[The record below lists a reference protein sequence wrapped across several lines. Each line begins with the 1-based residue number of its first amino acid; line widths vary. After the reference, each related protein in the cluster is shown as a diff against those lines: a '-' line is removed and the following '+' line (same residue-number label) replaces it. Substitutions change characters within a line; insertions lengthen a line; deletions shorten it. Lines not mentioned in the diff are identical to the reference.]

1 MLFKQSRTKR
11 KKWRARPLR
20 VLLVKVN
27 GPGVYKLRLDA
38 AGSLKIHQCRKKV
51 HAKKKVCRRD
61 NQRVSKHTHR
71 QMRGVPGAEGPQGP
85 QGISGVPGA
94 EGAQGLQ
101 GAPGPQGAPG
111 LRGPE
116 GLQGIPGPRGPEGA
130 QGVPGQEGPEG
141 PQGIPGTVDL
151 SSIEVIPSSSR
162 YFYIADESMDGI
174 AILPAHRFTD
184 DAGAAVTHFPEET
197 SNSYNHLF
205 INGMLQEGQLF
216 SVDSQTLTLHLGND
230 TVWAGTPV
238 ILEHVALK
246 LEVGSL

>member
-1 MLFKQSRTKR
+1 
-11 KKWRARPLR
+11 
-20 VLLVKVN
+20 
-27 GPGVYKLRLDA
+27 
-38 AGSLKIHQCRKKV
+38 
-51 HAKKKVCRRD
+51 
-61 NQRVSKHTHR
+61 
-71 QMRGVPGAEGPQGP
+71 
-85 QGISGVPGA
+85 
-94 EGAQGLQ
+94 
-101 GAPGPQGAPG
+101 
-111 LRGPE
+111 
-116 GLQGIPGPRGPEGA
+116 
-130 QGVPGQEGPEG
+130 
-141 PQGIPGTVDL
+141 
-151 SSIEVIPSSSR
+151 
-162 YFYIADESMDGI
+162 MDGI